1 MGLVP
6 RVYARAATPSGG
18 SHEFIAPLGVGT
30 STGFL
35 PGLDLKGGQPSGGS
49 RGFVFLSPTVRRSK
63 TTGMPV
69 RYRWETV
76 EDLSRLGE
84 ADDSGGPLAAF
95 VAQAMLSQ
103 RAGRPGRPSPSTDS
117 PLPAAAPGEEP
128 CPQVLALADGFR
140 KALTDP
146 VRHTGLLGPLLK
158 VLRAGEQGHRGA
170 LSALPGLRDDY
181 VSAVH
186 GSRASDAA
194 ASAEFDAAFWGSGLG
209 PALTAP
215 RGLYRICSC
224 DLEAYRRQLA
234 DPSSFAG
241 PTRRSQLRVMT
252 SLVRE
257 AQKKQS
263 RRIQKSTRQIAED
276 ADCNRR
282 TVSDAMAQLLQRG
295 SIQAWDERRSVIVLP
310 DAHKMH
316 PTSKPSLTAGNEVGA
331 LPRTGPTHPL
341 FGASHFRGGQEL
353 TFDSLDEYR
362 DVRGRGMLI
371 AVRDGIKDLTRRHG
385 WRDISSRSGRG
396 GLTPKRI
403 AVLTEQHPQTV
414 RRHLRDLKRHRL
426 AAQIRGHWYRLV
438 FDPDAVAAELG
449 IADAPDRRRSRHD
462 QDRLRRWEGRAA
474 LPEGHG
480 ARVDRHEVDGAV
492 LYTHPRTGEVL
503 WRRTV

>member
-140 KALTDP
+140 KALADP

-186 GSRASDAA
+186 GS
-194 ASAEFDAAFWGSGLG
+194 GLVTQP
-209 PALTAP
+209 PA
-215 RGLYRICSC
+215 R
-224 DLEAYRRQLA
+224 
-234 DPSSFAG
+234 SSM
-241 PTRRSQLRVMT
+241 RRSGAAV
-252 SLVRE
+252 S
-257 AQKKQS
+257 AQ
-263 RRIQKSTRQIAED
+263 
-276 ADCNRR
+276 
-282 TVSDAMAQLLQRG
+282 
-295 SIQAWDERRSVIVLP
+295 P
-310 DAHKMH
+310 
-316 PTSKPSLTAGNEVGA
+316 
-331 LPRTGPTHPL
+331 
-341 FGASHFRGGQEL
+341 
-353 TFDSLDEYR
+353 
-362 DVRGRGMLI
+362 
-371 AVRDGIKDLTRRHG
+371 
-385 WRDISSRSGRG
+385 
-396 GLTPKRI
+396 
-403 AVLTEQHPQTV
+403 
-414 RRHLRDLKRHRL
+414 
-426 AAQIRGHWYRLV
+426 
-438 FDPDAVAAELG
+438 
-449 IADAPDRRRSRHD
+449 
-462 QDRLRRWEGRAA
+462 
-474 LPEGHG
+474 
-480 ARVDRHEVDGAV
+480 
-492 LYTHPRTGEVL
+492 
-503 WRRTV
+503 